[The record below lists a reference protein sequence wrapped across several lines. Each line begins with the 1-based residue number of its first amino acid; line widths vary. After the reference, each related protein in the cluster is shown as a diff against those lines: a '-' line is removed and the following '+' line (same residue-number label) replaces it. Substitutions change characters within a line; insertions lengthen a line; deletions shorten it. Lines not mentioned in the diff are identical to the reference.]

1 MSKKR
6 TKMSDQIREAIEGSG
21 LSRYRICR
29 DTGIDQAAM
38 SRFMAGTGITTDTI
52 DKLAD
57 YLDLEIIQKQKRSHE
72 NR

>member
-1 MSKKR
+1 
-6 TKMSDQIREAIEGSG
+6 MSDQIREAIEGSG

>member
-1 MSKKR
+1 
-6 TKMSDQIREAIEGSG
+6 MSDQIREAIERSG
-21 LSRYRICR
+21 LSRYRICK
-29 DTGIDQAAM
+29 DTGIDKAAL

-72 NR
+72 SR